1 MSNYCL
7 ENEILNNGC
16 ICKQLVIREN
26 LETKII
32 DDIINDFKYI
42 TENIEFDENINSSV
56 DSSMKGETPDNA
68 EIKEKFDSTVKK
80 AKDLIPVLID
90 YKSKKKIICSG
101 KELQEAIICPECNL
115 EAEYYDKLFVGDEL
129 TVLVCECE
137 CGCKW
142 KYKL

>member
-1 MSNYCL
+1 MFKKRRSPLDVMY
-7 ENEILNNGC
+7 INN
-16 ICKQLVIREN
+16 N
-26 LETKII
+26 
-32 DDIINDFKYI
+32 DDEYMMYKVGQFIKLKKDDEYIMWEIINIDKFGL
-42 TENIEFDENINSSV
+42 IEIRRV
-56 DSSMKGETPDNA
+56 DDGH
-68 EIKEKFDSTVKK
+68 KEKFSSRSLDWFILTGSLVIV
-80 AKDLIPVLID
+80 DD
-90 YKSKKKIICSG
+90 YKPKKKIIRSG

>member
-1 MSNYCL
+1 MFKKRRSPLDVMYINNND
-7 ENEILNNGC
+7 NEYMMYKVGQFIKLKKNDEYIMWEIVNIDKFGL
-16 ICKQLVIREN
+16 IEIRRV
-26 LETKII
+26 
-32 DDIINDFKYI
+32 DD
-42 TENIEFDENINSSV
+42 
-56 DSSMKGETPDNA
+56 GH
-68 EIKEKFDSTVKK
+68 KEKFSSRSLDWFILTGSLVIV
-80 AKDLIPVLID
+80 DD
-90 YKSKKKIICSG
+90 YKPKKKIIRSG

>member
-1 MSNYCL
+1 MFKKRRSPLDVMY
-7 ENEILNNGC
+7 INN
-16 ICKQLVIREN
+16 N
-26 LETKII
+26 
-32 DDIINDFKYI
+32 DDEYMMYKVGQFIKLKKDDEYIMWEIINIDKFGL
-42 TENIEFDENINSSV
+42 IEIRRV
-56 DSSMKGETPDNA
+56 DDGH
-68 EIKEKFDSTVKK
+68 KEKFSSRSLDWFILTGSLVIV
-80 AKDLIPVLID
+80 DD
-90 YKSKKKIICSG
+90 YKSKKKIIRSG

>member
-1 MSNYCL
+1 MFKKRRSPLDVMYINNND
-7 ENEILNNGC
+7 NEYMMYKVGQFIKLKKDDEYIMWEIVNIDKFGL
-16 ICKQLVIREN
+16 IEIRRV
-26 LETKII
+26 
-32 DDIINDFKYI
+32 DD
-42 TENIEFDENINSSV
+42 
-56 DSSMKGETPDNA
+56 GH
-68 EIKEKFDSTVKK
+68 KEKFSSRSLDWFILTGSLVIV
-80 AKDLIPVLID
+80 DD
-90 YKSKKKIICSG
+90 YKPKKKIIRSG

>member
-1 MSNYCL
+1 MFKKRRSPLDVMYINNNDDEYMMYKVGQFIKL
-7 ENEILNNGC
+7 KKDDEYIMWEIVNIDKFGL
-16 ICKQLVIREN
+16 IEIRRV
-26 LETKII
+26 
-32 DDIINDFKYI
+32 DD
-42 TENIEFDENINSSV
+42 
-56 DSSMKGETPDNA
+56 GH
-68 EIKEKFDSTVKK
+68 KEKFSSRSLDWFILTGSLVIV
-80 AKDLIPVLID
+80 DD
-90 YKSKKKIICSG
+90 YKPKKKIIRSG

>member
-1 MSNYCL
+1 MFKKRRSPLDVMYT
-7 ENEILNNGC
+7 NN
-16 ICKQLVIREN
+16 N
-26 LETKII
+26 
-32 DDIINDFKYI
+32 DDEYMMYKVGQFIKLKKDDEYIMWEIINIDKFGL
-42 TENIEFDENINSSV
+42 IEIRRV
-56 DSSMKGETPDNA
+56 DDGH
-68 EIKEKFDSTVKK
+68 KEKFSSRSLDWFILTGSLVIV
-80 AKDLIPVLID
+80 DD
-90 YKSKKKIICSG
+90 YKSKKKIIRSG

>member
-1 MSNYCL
+1 MFKKRRSPLDVMYINNND
-7 ENEILNNGC
+7 NEYMMYKVGQFIKL
-16 ICKQLVIREN
+16 K
-26 LETKII
+26 K
-32 DDIINDFKYI
+32 DDEYIMWEIINIDKFGL
-42 TENIEFDENINSSV
+42 IEIRRV
-56 DSSMKGETPDNA
+56 DDGH
-68 EIKEKFDSTVKK
+68 KEKFSSRSLDWFILTGSLVIV
-80 AKDLIPVLID
+80 DD
-90 YKSKKKIICSG
+90 YKSKKKIIRSG

>member
-1 MSNYCL
+1 MFKKRRSPLDVMYINNNDDEYMMYKVGQFIKL
-7 ENEILNNGC
+7 KKDDEYIMWEIVNIDKFGL
-16 ICKQLVIREN
+16 IEIRRV
-26 LETKII
+26 
-32 DDIINDFKYI
+32 DD
-42 TENIEFDENINSSV
+42 
-56 DSSMKGETPDNA
+56 GH
-68 EIKEKFDSTVKK
+68 KEKFSSRSLDWFILTGSLVIV
-80 AKDLIPVLID
+80 DD
-90 YKSKKKIICSG
+90 YKSKKKIIRSG

>member
-1 MSNYCL
+1 MFKKKRSPLDVMY
-7 ENEILNNGC
+7 INN
-16 ICKQLVIREN
+16 N
-26 LETKII
+26 
-32 DDIINDFKYI
+32 DDEYMMYKVGQFIKLKKDDEYIMWEIINIDKFGL
-42 TENIEFDENINSSV
+42 IEIRRV
-56 DSSMKGETPDNA
+56 DDGH
-68 EIKEKFDSTVKK
+68 KEKFSSRSLDWFILTGSLVIV
-80 AKDLIPVLID
+80 DD
-90 YKSKKKIICSG
+90 YKPKKKIIRSG

>member
-1 MSNYCL
+1 MFKKRRSPLDVMYINNND
-7 ENEILNNGC
+7 NEYMMYKVGQFIKL
-16 ICKQLVIREN
+16 K
-26 LETKII
+26 K
-32 DDIINDFKYI
+32 DDEYIMWEIINIDKFGL
-42 TENIEFDENINSSV
+42 IEIRRV
-56 DSSMKGETPDNA
+56 DDGH
-68 EIKEKFDSTVKK
+68 KEKFSSRSLDWFILTGSLVIV
-80 AKDLIPVLID
+80 DD
-90 YKSKKKIICSG
+90 YKPKKKIIRSG

>member
-1 MSNYCL
+1 MFKKRRSPLDVMYINNND
-7 ENEILNNGC
+7 NEFMMYKVGQFIKLKKDDEYIMWEIVNIDKFGL
-16 ICKQLVIREN
+16 IEIRRV
-26 LETKII
+26 
-32 DDIINDFKYI
+32 DD
-42 TENIEFDENINSSV
+42 
-56 DSSMKGETPDNA
+56 GH
-68 EIKEKFDSTVKK
+68 KEKFSSRSLDWFILTGSLVIV
-80 AKDLIPVLID
+80 DD
-90 YKSKKKIICSG
+90 YKPKKKIIRSG